1 VENNKE
7 VIYMKKVEPKKVHEV
22 IGKHMIADGLDV
34 VYDPLKSEGSYF
46 YDSKR
51 DRKFMDLF
59 SFFAS
64 LPLSHGHPKIFNDE
78 FKNKLG
84 ENAFVKPSNSDIYTE
99 ELAEF
104 ADTMA
109 EITMPE
115 YMKYQFFV
123 SGGAL
128 AVENAL
134 KVAFDWKARKNLAKG
149 YENTEDFKVIHF
161 KQAFHGR
168 TGYTLSLTN
177 TFDPRK
183 TQYFPKFDWPRVVN
197 PKAIFPIEDNIDEIK
212 TVEKEAVDKI
222 EKIVAE
228 QKDDIAALIIEPI
241 QGEGGDNHFR
251 NEFMKKLEEICNKN
265 DIFFVVDEVQSGM
278 GLTGKWWAH
287 QHYGIKPDALAFGKK
302 SQVCGIFVGKRVDE
316 VEHHVFKESSRINST
331 WGGNL
336 VDMVRAQRYL
346 EIIHEDNLV
355 ENAAKMGEKILKA
368 LKGFGDKIT
377 NIRGKGLMIAFD
389 LKDSETRD
397 KYKELLFEEG
407 AIVLGCGEKSIRL
420 RPFLDITEEEVE
432 DALDIMKR
440 ALDRL

>member
-1 VENNKE
+1 MEK
-7 VIYMKKVEPKKVHEV
+7 VIPKKVHEV

-34 VYDPLKSEGSYF
+34 VYDPMKSEGSYF

-51 DRKFMDLF
+51 DKKYLDLF

-64 LPLSHGHPKIFNDE
+64 LPISHGHPKIFNEE

-104 ADTMA
+104 ADTMS

-115 YMKYQFFV
+115 YMKYQFFI

-134 KVAFDWKARKNLAKG
+134 KVAFDWKARKNKEKG
-149 YENTEDFKVIHF
+149 YKNTENFKVIHF

-183 TQYFPKFDWPRVVN
+183 TQYFPKFDWPRVEN
-197 PKAIFPIEDNIDEIK
+197 PKAEFPIADNIDSIK
-212 TVEKEAVDKI
+212 EKE
-222 EKIVAE
+222 EKALSQIREIVAE
-228 QKDDIAALIIEPI
+228 QKNDIAALIIEPI

-251 NEFMKKLEEICNKN
+251 KEFMQAIERICDENE
-265 DIFFVVDEVQSGM
+265 IFFVVDEVQSGM

-287 QHYGIKPDALAFGKK
+287 QHYGVTPDALAFGKK
-302 SQVCGIFVGKRVDE
+302 SQVCGIFVGEKVDE
-316 VEHHVFKESSRINST
+316 VENHVFKESSRINST

-336 VDMVRAQRYL
+336 IDMVRAQRYL
-346 EIIHEDNLV
+346 EIIDEDNLV
-355 ENAAKMGEKILKA
+355 ENAAKMG
-368 LKGFGDKIT
+368 DKIQKGLKKLEGKIS

-397 KYKELLFEEG
+397 KYKQLLFEEG

-420 RPFLDITEEEVE
+420 RPFLDITEEEVKE
-432 DALDIMKR
+432 ALDIIEK
-440 ALDRL
+440 ALNRL